1 AATRMGGSMLW
12 LFTAPRRLRELG
24 ILGMNRRNAACILDH
39 NPRASFPLVDDKL
52 RMHDLCRRLG
62 VPVPEVRAAIT
73 AHSQLR
79 RLPPLWPP
87 EGDYATRPSRGWGG
101 GGVLVLVGRA
111 GDHFLRHNGE
121 RLRLEA
127 LRQHLSDILSGMYSL
142 GGRPDQAIIQQRVR
156 LHPA

>member
-1 AATRMGGSMLW
+1 MSCGARRPPSRDVPCPRRGGRLVIGRETSADLQSAATRMGGSMLW

-79 RLPPLWPP
+79 PLPP
-87 EGDYATRPSRGWGG
+87 
-101 GGVLVLVGRA
+101 
-111 GDHFLRHNGE
+111 F
-121 RLRLEA
+121 
-127 LRQHLSDILSGMYSL
+127 
-142 GGRPDQAIIQQRVR
+142 
-156 LHPA
+156 